1 MLQSQAVEWLAHF
14 VGPSPSVILEFPR
27 CIRERTVKEKDSK
40 RQGGLFSHCIAATRK
55 PIHVERAVRKERHAS
70 RFAMDRDSSRGELD
84 LLDPPRRLA

>member
-1 MLQSQAVEWLAHF
+1 
-14 VGPSPSVILEFPR
+14 
-27 CIRERTVKEKDSK
+27 
-40 RQGGLFSHCIAATRK
+40 LFWHCIAATRK